1 MFLYMLSFIS
11 TNFFLFILVLFFYHF
26 FFHTMLFLV
35 VSFFYIYHISSPFF
49 LFSLSLILIHV
60 HTSFFLYLRTSTIS
74 ACSTQ
79 YAFVNIFIASISPF
93 NSFFTF
99 YFFLNS
105 YLFLLSP
112 LLFIHRFLS
121 LFILLHSHLPF
132 PFLCPLFSCFFYSL
146 YYCLS
151 SNIYRE

>member
-1 MFLYMLSFIS
+1 
-11 TNFFLFILVLFFYHF
+11 
-26 FFHTMLFLV
+26 MLFLV

-49 LFSLSLILIHV
+49 LFSLHLILIHV
-60 HTSFFLYLRTSTIS
+60 HTSFFLYLRTSIS

-105 YLFLLSP
+105 YFFLLSP

-121 LFILLHSHLPF
+121 LFILLRSHLLF
-132 PFLCPLFSCFFYSL
+132 SFLCPHFSCSFYSL
-146 YYCLS
+146 YHCLF
-151 SNIYRE
+151 SNISRE